1 VTHRS
6 HGSTSTKRRVCLRSS
21 IGEVE
26 GEVDAGQGGA
36 GQVRSAEK
44 YLCVVVLVRVL
55 HESVPRQPFLS
66 LSLFLSPVCLSGL
79 KGKDS
84 AMSSFPALD
93 STHTRPIRCFFPYR
107 QARRNEGKEFTERI
121 LRRPYVHPCPPVWA
135 KQRQSTSLAVF
146 FTATGH
152 CTVTQER
159 RPI

>member
-1 VTHRS
+1 M
-6 HGSTSTKRRVCLRSS
+6 
-21 IGEVE
+21 
-26 GEVDAGQGGA
+26 QGRE
-36 GQVRSAEK
+36 GQVSSGRRKNTCPSL
-44 YLCVVVLVRVL
+44 YLFGFCT
-55 HESVPRQPFLS
+55 SPFRASPFS

-107 QARRNEGKEFTERI
+107 QARRNEGKEFTERLRL

-146 FTATGH
+146 FTGH
-152 CTVTQER
+152 CSRHCDTGEETNLIFLCPCISAGEGGCRTLTRNVW
-159 RPI
+159 